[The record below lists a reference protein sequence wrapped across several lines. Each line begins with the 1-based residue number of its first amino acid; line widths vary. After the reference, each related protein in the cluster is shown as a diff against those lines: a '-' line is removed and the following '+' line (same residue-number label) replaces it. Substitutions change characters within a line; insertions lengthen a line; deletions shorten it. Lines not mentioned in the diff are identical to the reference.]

1 MEDTGDTEVIS
12 CFIFYCWSVNFDWS
26 FLFMKSWT
34 NKVFFFSSN
43 SISFILLTRSNFFH
57 IHTGNGLEEVLE
69 NQEARKERRES
80 EGERKKKTKQQA
92 EQKEIFF
99 FFFFFLME
107 MMMMTSTMMM
117 GMTVGMMTMMMQRCW
132 SSDASIGTIIHYI
145 YSFDITHSLF
155 MEVCPYFDIYCAHC
169 ITVHSRIWMFLLS
182 KRLRWLPPSHPHELY
197 DCSNDFTFI
206 PYTSL
211 THVLTFTEESIPVV
225 EIHPLIFF
233 KISS

>member
-1 MEDTGDTEVIS
+1 MFSFVSGCRHSEYVLASKAWWEKEEEGVREGENEES
-12 CFIFYCWSVNFDWS
+12 ERKEEKRK
-26 FLFMKSWT
+26 FLF
-34 NKVFFFSSN
+34 F
-43 SISFILLTRSNFFH
+43 
-57 IHTGNGLEEVLE
+57 
-69 NQEARKERRES
+69 
-80 EGERKKKTKQQA
+80 
-92 EQKEIFF
+92 FF

-197 DCSNDFTFI
+197 DCSNDFAFI

-225 EIHPLIFF
+225 EIQPLIFF

>member
-69 NQEARKERRES
+69 NQET
-80 EGERKKKTKQQA
+80 RKKIRSNENNQRA
-92 EQKEIFF
+92 EEKEKSLIFFFFFF

-169 ITVHSRIWMFLLS
+169 NWS
-182 KRLRWLPPSHPHELY
+182 LY
-197 DCSNDFTFI
+197 
-206 PYTSL
+206 
-211 THVLTFTEESIPVV
+211 
-225 EIHPLIFF
+225 IHGYECFY
-233 KISS
+233 

>member
-1 MEDTGDTEVIS
+1 M
-12 CFIFYCWSVNFDWS
+12 FS
-26 FLFMKSWT
+26 FVSGCRHSEYVLASKAWWE
-34 NKVFFFSSN
+34 K
-43 SISFILLTRSNFFH
+43 
-57 IHTGNGLEEVLE
+57 EEEGVREGE
-69 NQEARKERRES
+69 NE
-80 EGERKKKTKQQA
+80 EGERKEEKQ
-92 EQKEIFF
+92 KFL

-107 MMMMTSTMMM
+107 MMMMMISTMMM

-197 DCSNDFTFI
+197 DCSNDFAFI